1 MTITLERVPAGGPA
15 REELTALLPGYL
27 RGLGVDAHYPYLP
40 LYWTEAGRFP
50 YLIREQAGPQAS
62 PWSGNCPTAAPSKWP
77 SSACCPTSARGAWAR
92 RPRARC
98 SPPIRAPGASA
109 SWQTTPAR
117 CASGARSRRR
127 RPCSRRAKQ
136 MANGF
141 WMLSL
146 ARRASDPRV
155 RPDRAAPGCAASP
168 RGDAGG
174 HASHPRG
181 RRPGPGGSRAR
192 QADHAGHRTGTMPGR
207 GRRRPHR
214 GLCDAGPRLFGHGFV
229 SLIVVAAACRRQ
241 GVALRLLQAAVT
253 ACDTAK
259 LSRRPTSPMSPPGA

>member
-1 MTITLERVPAGGPA
+1 MAEFCV
-15 REELTALLPGYL
+15 LPDFRA
-27 RGLGVDAHYPYLP
+27 RGLGAQAARALFAAHPGA
-40 LYWTEAGRFP
+40 WRIGIMANNAGALRFW
-50 YLIREQAGPQAS
+50 RTVAPQAAVQ
-62 PWSGNCPTAAPSKWP
+62 P
-77 SSACCPTSARGAWAR
+77 
-92 RPRARC
+92 PREAD
-98 SPPIRAPGASA
+98 GED
-109 SWQTTPAR
+109 
-117 CASGARSRRR
+117 
-127 RPCSRRAKQ
+127 
-136 MANGF
+136 GF
-141 WMLSL
+141 WMLSCP
-146 ARRASDPRV
+146 ARLRPARPTRPR
-155 RPDRAAPGCAASP
+155 RPGCAASP